1 MAQSEKPPEIDPPAL
16 IGLEA
21 VSDRVIRPVAP
32 ADAAELAALY
42 RANRDFLVPF
52 LEIRDSAFFTTEGQC
67 ERIKRA
73 LEAAAV
79 RESWR
84 FAILDGATIA
94 GTIGLTNV
102 VRGPLQCAKLGYWVD
117 RKRHGRGLATAA
129 LAQVVEVAFG
139 EAGLHRVEAWTLV
152 DNYASQRVLEKN
164 GFERFGLARQLL
176 LIDGG
181 WRDHLL
187 FERIAD

>member
-1 MAQSEKPPEIDPPAL
+1 MCRVAKGMARPEKPPEIDPPPL
-16 IGLEA
+16 IGLDA

-52 LEIRDSAFFTTEGQC
+52 LEIRDNAFFTTDGQR
-67 ERIKRA
+67 ERIERV
-73 LEAAAV
+73 LEAAAI

-84 FAILDGATIA
+84 FAILDGDSIA

-117 RKRHGRGLATAA
+117 R
-129 LAQVVEVAFG
+129 
-139 EAGLHRVEAWTLV
+139 
-152 DNYASQRVLEKN
+152 
-164 GFERFGLARQLL
+164 
-176 LIDGG
+176 
-181 WRDHLL
+181 
-187 FERIAD
+187 